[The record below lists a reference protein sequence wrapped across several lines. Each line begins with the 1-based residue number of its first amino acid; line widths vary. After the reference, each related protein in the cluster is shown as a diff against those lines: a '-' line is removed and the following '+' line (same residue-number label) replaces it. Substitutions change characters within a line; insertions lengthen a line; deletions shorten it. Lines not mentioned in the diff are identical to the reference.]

1 MELTTEVILRRFSN
15 ADLDDVMTINRT
27 YLPENYGAYFFL
39 DIHKNCPNA
48 FLVAET
54 SGRIVGYIM
63 CRLESG
69 FSEFGRMRPA
79 RKGHIVSVAVVPD
92 YRRMGVGSALMTSS
106 ISALSDYGY
115 SEAFVEVRVTNEPAI
130 SLYSKL
136 GFKIVK
142 RAPRYYYNGEDAYVM
157 AFPLGDD
164 YSRKLVNT

>member
-39 DIHKNCPNA
+39 DIYKNCPNA
-48 FLVAET
+48 FLVAEA

-92 YRRMGVGSALMTSS
+92 YRRMGVGSALMTS
-106 ISALSDYGY
+106 
-115 SEAFVEVRVTNEPAI
+115 
-130 SLYSKL
+130 
-136 GFKIVK
+136 
-142 RAPRYYYNGEDAYVM
+142 
-157 AFPLGDD
+157 
-164 YSRKLVNT
+164 